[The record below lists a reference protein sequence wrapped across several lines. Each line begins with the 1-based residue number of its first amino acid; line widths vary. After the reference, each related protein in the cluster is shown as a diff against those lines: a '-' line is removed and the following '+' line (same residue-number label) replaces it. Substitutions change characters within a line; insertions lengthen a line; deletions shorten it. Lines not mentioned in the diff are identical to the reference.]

1 MPLIKEYTLPKI
13 KVWIYEVDIAYLCC
27 IVEKMET
34 SPTMKRILSAVF
46 YALCSFFIVVV
57 NKTVLTTY
65 KFPSFQFVALGQM
78 VTTVVVVFIAKK
90 LRLIDYPEYSH
101 DIINKIWPL
110 PLIFVGNLIFG
121 LGGTKRLSL
130 PMFTVLRRFSILM
143 TMIGEKL
150 LLGTN
155 PPVSIQMT
163 VYAMIGGSIIAALND
178 LAFDGIGYFFVLAND
193 FFTAANGV
201 YVKKKLESKELGKY
215 GLLFY
220 NSLFMLPFAASFSWY
235 NGDLDRALAYDGWGD
250 PFFLV
255 QFILSCIMGFILMYS
270 VMICTQYNS
279 ALTTTIIGCLKNILV
294 TYLGMLIGGDYIFSL
309 YNFIGL
315 NISVVGS
322 IVYSWI
328 TFRSKEPTK
337 QVTHKPTTTV

>member
-1 MPLIKEYTLPKI
+1 MLSSGHFKTSHGKSHREKTFLTNIYNSGDFYMLLITRNVCIQYNFAENQMFVYLIWVMLVFLPLFKHG
-13 KVWIYEVDIAYLCC
+13 
-27 IVEKMET
+27 
-34 SPTMKRILSAVF
+34 KRIHSPPSDTISHTPLAVILITNIITF
-46 YALCSFFIVVV
+46 SSLE
-57 NKTVLTTY
+57 KTC
-65 KFPSFQFVALGQM
+65 
-78 VTTVVVVFIAKK
+78 
-90 LRLIDYPEYSH
+90 
-101 DIINKIWPL
+101 
-110 PLIFVGNLIFG
+110 
-121 LGGTKRLSL
+121 LSL

-143 TMIGEKL
+143 TMIGEKM
-150 LLGTN
+150 LLGLN
-155 PPVSIQMT
+155 PPLSIQMT

-178 LAFDGIGYFFVLAND
+178 LAFDAIGYFFVLAND

-220 NSLFMLPFAASFSWY
+220 NSLFMLPFAAVFSWY
-235 NGDLDRALAYDGWGD
+235 NGDLDKALSYDGWGD
-250 PFFLV
+250 PVFLL
-255 QFILSCIMGFILMYS
+255 QFIMSCIMGFILMYS

-279 ALTTTIIGCLKNILV
+279 ALTTTIIGCLKNILI

-328 TFRSKEPTK
+328 TFRVKEVPK
-337 QVTHKPTTTV
+337 QVVHKPTSTV